1 MARTVKCPGCG
12 ADLTVKDDNRDFM
25 FCEFCGT
32 KIRLDD
38 YQETHRFVDEA
49 RIQESKDA
57 KELELKKMEFEEGDT
72 VMDVL
77 KRTGVD
83 IDVSKG
89 YVAGIDGLYEFD
101 CGKNSGWMYRVNGK
115 FPNYMAG
122 KCKLHDGDKVE
133 WLYTCVR
140 GDL

>member
-32 KIRLDD
+32 KVRLDD

-57 KELELKKMEFEEGDT
+57 KELELKKMEQERWRAKESNKST
-72 VMDVL
+72 KSSLAIM
-77 KRTGVD
+77 
-83 IDVSKG
+83 I
-89 YVAGIDGLYEFD
+89 GIIVFLLLY
-101 CGKNSGWMYRVNGK
+101 GALAR
-115 FPNYMAG
+115 
-122 KCKLHDGDKVE
+122 
-133 WLYTCVR
+133 
-140 GDL
+140 

>member
-32 KIRLDD
+32 KVRLDD

-57 KELELKKMEFEEGDT
+57 KELRIKEMEQERWRTKDANKTLVAYFKWTGIAI
-72 VMDVL
+72 VMMIVL
-77 KRTGVD
+77 
-83 IDVSKG
+83 
-89 YVAGIDGLYEFD
+89 YVICMILGID
-101 CGKNSGWMYRVNGK
+101 
-115 FPNYMAG
+115 
-122 KCKLHDGDKVE
+122 
-133 WLYTCVR
+133 
-140 GDL
+140 

>member
-32 KIRLDD
+32 KVRLDD

-57 KELELKKMEFEEGDT
+57 KELELKKMEQERWRTEDANKT
-72 VMDVL
+72 AATYL
-77 KRTGVD
+77 KWL
-83 IDVSKG
+83 
-89 YVAGIDGLYEFD
+89 GIVIVILVIAYIICMGL
-101 CGKNSGWMYRVNGK
+101 GI
-115 FPNYMAG
+115 A
-122 KCKLHDGDKVE
+122 
-133 WLYTCVR
+133 
-140 GDL
+140 